1 MKRNFFLNLF
11 ILKSDVGDQNKKS
24 SMLYLSKEATSK
36 DQQLKTQ
43 MLLSFQDDESKGSE
57 KIWLGSTF
65 FGDQRAELTILKA
78 NFPENMLCYIN
89 QGTVS
94 LVKGGEKALYLDFVV
109 LGQIMPVANV
119 NPEIKPDTYDFK
131 ENELLIYCPVY
142 NKSTGLYGG
151 LTKNLGH
158 ITLRGDVKERF

>member
-57 KIWLGSTF
+57 KIWLGSSF
-65 FGDQRAELTILKA
+65 LVIKEL
-78 NFPENMLCYIN
+78 
-89 QGTVS
+89 S
-94 LVKGGEKALYLDFVV
+94 
-109 LGQIMPVANV
+109 
-119 NPEIKPDTYDFK
+119 
-131 ENELLIYCPVY
+131 
-142 NKSTGLYGG
+142 
-151 LTKNLGH
+151 
-158 ITLRGDVKERF
+158 